1 MIVRV
6 TALGGSP
13 IQGDVPNPKAQVDLN
28 QAATMLNDAIN
39 KGSFQIP
46 VDVTNIQNVC
56 NIMYTAFLSALCDLQ
71 ILVRHDVY
79 WCYVLLQPIFLTAV
93 PYTLSSSQYQSVP
106 EYYVAPPPAKTT
118 YSAGEWY
125 YRACRN
131 IWLCFSEFFL
141 YCLKLYCTFCICI
154 V

>member
-56 NIMYTAFLSALCDLQ
+56 NVMYIAFLSTLCDLQ
-71 ILVRHDVY
+71 ILVRHVVY
-79 WCYVLLQPIFLTAV
+79 
-93 PYTLSSSQYQSVP
+93 
-106 EYYVAPPPAKTT
+106 
-118 YSAGEWY
+118 
-125 YRACRN
+125 
-131 IWLCFSEFFL
+131 
-141 YCLKLYCTFCICI
+141 
-154 V
+154 